1 LSALARLNRLG
12 RIGLAILALFG
23 LMALAGPSIAPYDP
37 RATQVDAKGEM
48 ITLSPPSWRH
58 PLGTTWQ
65 GRDVLSQV
73 LHGARPTLAVGLS
86 AALILAFLGVNV
98 GLWSGYFGGW
108 VDLVLMRAVDILYG
122 LPFLPLMVVVM
133 SLLAR
138 EQKYV
143 ILGIGLVAWRDV
155 ARVVR
160 ARTLSLREEAYIKAV
175 RSMGAGHLRVIYL
188 HLFPN
193 LLPLALLFL
202 AFGLVWSILGH
213 ADLSFLGFG
222 DPQHPT
228 WGDMVSAAWA
238 AGVMS
243 EAYWWY
249 LAPSVCIASVSTGAF
264 FLARALEEVADPR
277 LRRGGPGA

>member
-1 LSALARLNRLG
+1 ML
-12 RIGLAILALFG
+12 
-23 LMALAGPSIAPYDP
+23 
-37 RATQVDAKGEM
+37 
-48 ITLSPPSWRH
+48 TLRPPSWRH

-65 GRDVLSQV
+65 GRDVFSQV
-73 LHGARPTLAVGLS
+73 LHGARPTLIVGLS

-98 GLWSGYFGGW
+98 GLWSGYWGGW
-108 VDLVLMRAVDILYG
+108 LDLLLMRLVDILYG

-133 SLLAR
+133 SLLSR

-143 ILGIGLVAWRDV
+143 ILGLGLVAWRDV

-160 ARTLSLREEAYIKAV
+160 ARVLALREEDFIKSA
-175 RSMGAGHLRVIYL
+175 RAMGAGHVRLVYL
-188 HLFPN
+188 YLFPN

-222 DPQHPT
+222 DPRHQT

-249 LAPSVCIASVSTGAF
+249 LPPSACIAAVSTGAF
-264 FLARALEEVADPR
+264 FLARALEEIADPR
-277 LRRGGPGA
+277 RSRGGQFA